1 MVSDF
6 ELKLLDIESEHL
18 GIPDT
23 EYKAIVKMP
32 AGLFQRIIRNLS
44 ALGDTGK
51 KKYFPAIIQMDLQ
64 RSLTVNL
71 SRYCR
76 KQGQRQVLRLRRR
89 QG

>member
-44 ALGDTGK
+44 TLGDTGK
-51 KKYFPAIIQMDLQ
+51 YFPARI
-64 RSLTVNL
+64 
-71 SRYCR
+71 
-76 KQGQRQVLRLRRR
+76 
-89 QG
+89 